1 MTRSHKSTDPAA
13 QEKPGARLHA
23 HSLVSKLS
31 GDLVRRIHDGSLPV
45 GARLPSV
52 RRYAQ
57 ECDVSNETVLR
68 VYDKLVALGYL
79 GARRGAGFFVVRN
92 QPPSEDRQPPW
103 TGTSGQGNV
112 WRRVL
117 FAGVGEDAAQ
127 VGLGGGALPAAWMD
141 HEAMD
146 QALRGLQQAGS
157 AVFANHVDPHGY
169 LPLRQQLQRKLL
181 EQGIQV
187 PASQIVTTSG
197 AIDALHLVIWAHF
210 YAREYVLVEDPAPFI
225 YIQRLLA
232 SGLEIVRVPRQDD
245 GPDLEALQTAC
256 EIHKPRAFFTS
267 SLLQSP
273 CSTSMSPYKAH
284 HVLKIAEAHN
294 MLIVDDDTYGDLLPP
309 GAGGS
314 VARLAALD
322 KLERV
327 IHIGS
332 FSKTVAPGLRAGFLA
347 ASPQR
352 IERILLYRSV
362 GAIHGPLL
370 NDLFMHQLLA
380 QGSYLRHCEALQA
393 KLDTARVDARQTLE
407 ALGCRVAPTGGG
419 MYLWADLG
427 VDADVVA
434 QHLDERGIPTAP
446 GAAFLPLDT
455 KSSYM
460 RFNVASVS
468 MQPRVVQLLADVL
481 GTLRA

>member
-1 MTRSHKSTDPAA
+1 MTRSRKSTDTAA
-13 QEKPGARLHA
+13 QVRPDGRSQA

-31 GDLVRRIHDGSLPV
+31 GDLVRRIHDGSLAV

-68 VYDKLVALGYL
+68 VYDKLVALHYL
-79 GARRGAGFFVVRN
+79 QARRGAGFFVVRN

-103 TGTSGQGNV
+103 TGASEQGNA
-112 WRRVL
+112 WKRVL
-117 FAGVGEDAAQ
+117 YAGVGEDTAQ
-127 VGLGGGALPAAWMD
+127 IGLGGGALPAAWMD

-146 QALRGLQQAGS
+146 QALRDLQRAGP
-157 AVFANHVDPHGY
+157 AVFSNHVDPHGL

-197 AIDALHLVIWAHF
+197 ATDALHLVIWSHF
-210 YAREYVLVEDPAPFI
+210 YPREYVVVEDPAPFL
-225 YIQRLLA
+225 YIERLLA
-232 SGLEIVRVPRQDD
+232 SGLEIVRVPRQHD
-245 GPDLEALQTAC
+245 GPDLEALQAAC
-256 EIHKPRAFFTS
+256 KMHKPRAFFTS

-284 HVLKIAEAHN
+284 QVLKIADAHD
-294 MLIVDDDTYGDLLPP
+294 MLIIDDDTYGDLLPP
-309 GAGGS
+309 GASSS

-332 FSKTVAPGLRAGFLA
+332 FSKTVAPGLRTGFLA
-347 ASPQR
+347 ASPKR

-370 NDLFMHQLLA
+370 TDLFMHQLLA
-380 QGSYLRHCEALQA
+380 QGGYRGHCEALQA
-393 KLDTARVDARQTLE
+393 KLDTARGGARQTLE
-407 ALGCRVAPTGGG
+407 TLGCHVAPTQAG

-434 QHLDERGIPTAP
+434 RHLDERGIPTAP
-446 GAAFLPLDT
+446 GATFLSRDER
-455 KSSYM
+455 SSQM

-468 MQPRVVQLLADVL
+468 MQAQAMRTLAEVL
-481 GTLRA
+481 FTLRA